1 MNLSMAKHYDKQFKL
16 DAIKYRQTHPELSVA
31 AVCRN
36 LNISEPTYYK
46 WSSEYKNDGD
56 INHRGSGNFS
66 NDLEKEN
73 ARLRKELQAKEDALR
88 ILKKAISIINE
99 EPK

>member
-1 MNLSMAKHYDKQFKL
+1 MEKQYTKQFKM
-16 DAIKYRQTHPELSVA
+16 DAIKYRNDHPELSNA

-36 LNISEPTYYK
+36 LDVSEATFYK
-46 WSSEYKNDGD
+46 WTKQVKENNGD

-66 NDLEKEN
+66 SDLEKEN
-73 ARLRKELQAKEDALR
+73 ARLKKELAAKEDALR
-88 ILKKAISIINE
+88 ILKKAISILGE

>member
-1 MNLSMAKHYDKQFKL
+1 MKKQYTKQFKM
-16 DAIKYRQTHPELSVA
+16 DAIKSRNDHPELSNA

-36 LNISEPTYYK
+36 LDVSEATFYK
-46 WSSEYKNDGD
+46 WTKQVKENNGD

-66 NDLEKEN
+66 SNLEKEN
-73 ARLRKELQAKEDALR
+73 ARLKKELAAKEDALR
-88 ILKKAISIINE
+88 ILKKAISILGE

>member
-1 MNLSMAKHYDKQFKL
+1 MKKQYTKQFKM
-16 DAIKYRQTHPELSVA
+16 DAIKYRNDHPELSNA

-36 LNISEPTYYK
+36 LDVSEATFYK
-46 WSSEYKNDGD
+46 WAKQVKENNGD

-66 NDLEKEN
+66 SDLEKEN
-73 ARLRKELQAKEDALR
+73 ARLKKELASKEDALR
-88 ILKKAISIINE
+88 SLRKAISILGE

>member
-1 MNLSMAKHYDKQFKL
+1 MKKQYTKQFKM
-16 DAIKYRQTHPELSVA
+16 DAIKYRNDHPELSNA

-36 LNISEPTYYK
+36 LDVLEATFYK
-46 WSSEYKNDGD
+46 WTKQVKENNGD

-66 NDLEKEN
+66 SDIEKEN
-73 ARLRKELQAKEDALR
+73 ARLKKELAAKEDALR
-88 ILKKAISIINE
+88 ILKKAISILGE

>member
-1 MNLSMAKHYDKQFKL
+1 MKKQYTKQFKM
-16 DAIKYRQTHPELSVA
+16 DAIKYRNDHPELSNA

-36 LNISEPTYYK
+36 LDVSEATFYK
-46 WSSEYKNDGD
+46 WAKQVKENNGD

-66 NDLEKEN
+66 SDLEKEN
-73 ARLRKELQAKEDALR
+73 VRLKKELAAKEDALR
-88 ILKKAISIINE
+88 ILKKAISILGE

>member
-1 MNLSMAKHYDKQFKL
+1 MKKQYTKQFKM
-16 DAIKYRQTHPELSVA
+16 DAIKYRNDHPELSNA

-36 LNISEPTYYK
+36 LAVSEATFYK
-46 WSSEYKNDGD
+46 WTKQVKENNGD

-66 NDLEKEN
+66 SDLEKEN
-73 ARLRKELQAKEDALR
+73 ARLKKELAAKEDALR
-88 ILKKAISIINE
+88 ILKKAISILGE

>member
-1 MNLSMAKHYDKQFKL
+1 MKKQYTKQFKM
-16 DAIKYRQTHPELSVA
+16 DAIKYRNDHPELSNA

-36 LNISEPTYYK
+36 LDVSEATFYK
-46 WSSEYKNDGD
+46 WTKQVKDNNGD

-66 NDLEKEN
+66 SDIEKEN
-73 ARLRKELQAKEDALR
+73 ARLKKELAAKEDALR
-88 ILKKAISIINE
+88 ILKKAISILGE

>member
-1 MNLSMAKHYDKQFKL
+1 MKKQYTKQFKM
-16 DAIKYRQTHPELSVA
+16 DAIKYRNDHPELSNA

-36 LNISEPTYYK
+36 LDVSEATFYK
-46 WSSEYKNDGD
+46 WPKQVKENNGD

-66 NDLEKEN
+66 SDLEKEN
-73 ARLRKELQAKEDALR
+73 ARLKKELAAKEDALR
-88 ILKKAISIINE
+88 ILKKAISILGE

>member
-1 MNLSMAKHYDKQFKL
+1 MKKQYTKQFKM
-16 DAIKYRQTHPELSVA
+16 DAIKYRNDHPKLSNA

-36 LNISEPTYYK
+36 LDVSEATFYK
-46 WSSEYKNDGD
+46 WAKQVKENNGD

-66 NDLEKEN
+66 SDLEKEN
-73 ARLRKELQAKEDALR
+73 ARLKKELAAKEDALR
-88 ILKKAISIINE
+88 ILKKAISILGE

>member
-1 MNLSMAKHYDKQFKL
+1 MKKQYTKQFKM
-16 DAIKYRQTHPELSVA
+16 DAIKYRNDHPELSNA

-36 LNISEPTYYK
+36 LDVSEATFYK
-46 WSSEYKNDGD
+46 WTKQVKENNGD

-66 NDLEKEN
+66 SDLEKEN
-73 ARLRKELQAKEDALR
+73 ARLKKELAAKEDALR
-88 ILKKAISIINE
+88 ILKKAISILGE

>member
-1 MNLSMAKHYDKQFKL
+1 MAKHYDKQFKL
-16 DAIKYRQTHPELSVA
+16 DAIKYRENHPELSVA

>member
-1 MNLSMAKHYDKQFKL
+1 MKKQYTKQFKM
-16 DAIKYRQTHPELSVA
+16 DAIKYRNDHPELSNA

-36 LNISEPTYYK
+36 LDVSEATFYK
-46 WSSEYKNDGD
+46 WTKQVKENNGD

-66 NDLEKEN
+66 SDIEKEN
-73 ARLRKELQAKEDALR
+73 ARLKKELAAKEDALR
-88 ILKKAISIINE
+88 ILKKAISILGE

>member
-1 MNLSMAKHYDKQFKL
+1 MKKQYTKQFKM
-16 DAIKYRQTHPELSVA
+16 DAIKYRNDHPELSNA

-36 LNISEPTYYK
+36 LDVSEATFYK
-46 WSSEYKNDGD
+46 WTKQVKENNGD

-66 NDLEKEN
+66 SDLEKEN
-73 ARLRKELQAKEDALR
+73 ARLKKELAAKEDALR
-88 ILKKAISIINE
+88 ILKKPISILGE

>member
-1 MNLSMAKHYDKQFKL
+1 MKKQYTKQFEM
-16 DAIKYRQTHPELSVA
+16 DAIKYRNDHPELSNA

-36 LNISEPTYYK
+36 LDVSEATFYK
-46 WSSEYKNDGD
+46 WAKQVKENNGD

-66 NDLEKEN
+66 SDLEKEN
-73 ARLRKELQAKEDALR
+73 ARLKKELAAKEDALR
-88 ILKKAISIINE
+88 ILKKPISILGE

>member
-1 MNLSMAKHYDKQFKL
+1 MKKQYTKQFKM
-16 DAIKYRQTHPELSVA
+16 DAIKYRNDHPELSNA

-36 LNISEPTYYK
+36 LDVSEATFYK
-46 WSSEYKNDGD
+46 WAKQVKENNGD

-66 NDLEKEN
+66 SDLEKEN
-73 ARLRKELQAKEDALR
+73 ARLKKELAAKEDALR
-88 ILKKAISIINE
+88 ILKKAISILGE